1 MEFMLSFD
9 KTWDCVLQL
18 QAGVAKWQTHRTLK
32 MLAITYLSDQSRF
45 CMFANPEFA
54 GIGFSEAEAK
64 ERANPYRFDE
74 NHCNLILKNCCDT
87 AGVLV

>member
-1 MEFMLSFD
+1 
-9 KTWDCVLQL
+9 
-18 QAGVAKWQTHRTLK
+18 
-32 MLAITYLSDQSRF
+32 
-45 CMFANPEFA
+45 MFANPEFA